1 MSWTYTGPSNSPR
14 DEVRFLL
21 GDTTQMDESL
31 SNEELDYL
39 LALDEDTYL
48 AAANAAEIMAA
59 KYLKLSATTK
69 KVGDLAISY
78 NNSPV
83 VADKLYKLAIRLR
96 QGRYSGQ
103 STPTPR
109 WVDDSDNIFWVGMND
124 NDGVTYKPETW
135 SDLG

>member
-14 DEVRFLL
+14 DEIRFLL
-21 GDTTQMDESL
+21 GDTTEMDESL
-31 SNEELDYL
+31 SDQELDYL
-39 LALDEDTYL
+39 LAQDSDPYL

-59 KYLKLSATTK
+59 KYLKLSATMK

-78 NNSPV
+78 NNSPI

-96 QGRYSGQ
+96 QGRYSGK

-109 WVDDSDNIFWVGMND
+109 WVDESDYIFWVGMND
-124 NDGVTYKPETW
+124 NDGGQYRPEKW